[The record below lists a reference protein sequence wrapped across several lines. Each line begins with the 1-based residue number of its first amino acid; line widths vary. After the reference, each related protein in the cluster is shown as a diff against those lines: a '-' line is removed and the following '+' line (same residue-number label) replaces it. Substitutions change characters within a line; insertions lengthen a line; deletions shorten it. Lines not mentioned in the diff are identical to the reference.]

1 MSGVG
6 LFLPG
11 GGAAGAI
18 YQIAVLAALEDS
30 IEGWSAN
37 NFSAF
42 YAASSGATVATALA
56 GGCGVRR
63 LYRALLDPSDDY
75 FPLER
80 KHILKM
86 DIGGWARAGVAVVSS
101 LRKGMSSAMARSP
114 QNTPAA
120 LWEELDSLYD
130 SLPPGLFSL
139 DRYERFFA
147 ERLSRRGV
155 VNSFASLQR
164 PLRIVAHALDS
175 GDRVFFGGAGSEHV
189 PVTRACMASMALPPF
204 FSPVKVGDGYCINAG
219 AAQVEAVD
227 CAASMGMK
235 TLVVVNPMVPVRGPV
250 APPSGG
256 EPLSLAEKG
265 AMWITNQA
273 HRVSQRV
280 LLEEVL
286 RRIEGEGMRVIVIE
300 PEPTDTLMFTYNP
313 TSFATRRTILE
324 HVYRTTRE
332 RVSQWP
338 VSKLSLIP
346 PPPPEQ
352 EPH

>member
-1 MSGVG
+1 MSVG

-11 GGAAGAI
+11 GGAAGVM

-30 IEGWSAN
+30 IDGWSAN
-37 NFSAF
+37 HFSSF

-63 LYRALLDPSDDY
+63 MYRALLDPSDDY

-86 DIGGWARAGVAVVSS
+86 DVGGWARAAVAVASS
-101 LRKGMSSAMARSP
+101 LRQGMSTAMARSP

-120 LWEELDSLYD
+120 LWEELDRLYD

-139 DRYERFFA
+139 ERYERFFA
-147 ERLSRRGV
+147 ERLNRRGV
-155 VNSFASLQR
+155 VNSFPSLQR
-164 PLRIVAHALDS
+164 PLRIVAHSLDS
-175 GDRVFFGGAGSEHV
+175 GERIFFGEAGTEHV
-189 PVTRACMASMALPPF
+189 PITRACMASMALPPF
-204 FSPVKVGDGYCINAG
+204 FSPIKVGEKHCINAG
-219 AAQVEAVD
+219 AAQVEALD
-227 CAASMGMK
+227 CAQAMGMS

-250 APPSGG
+250 ASPGG
-256 EPLSLAEKG
+256 DGGVVSLAEKG
-265 AMWITNQA
+265 AMWVANQA
-273 HRVSQRV
+273 HRVSLRL
-280 LLEEVL
+280 LLEEAL
-286 RRIEGEGMRVIVIE
+286 RRVEREGMQIIVIE
-300 PEPTDTLMFTYNP
+300 PQPTDTLMFTYNP

-346 PPPPEQ
+346 PPMGEG
-352 EPH
+352 